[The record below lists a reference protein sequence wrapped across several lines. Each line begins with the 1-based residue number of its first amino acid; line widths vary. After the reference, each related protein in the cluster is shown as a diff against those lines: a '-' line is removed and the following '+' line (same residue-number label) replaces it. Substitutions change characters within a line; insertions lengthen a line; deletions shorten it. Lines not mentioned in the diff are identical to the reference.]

1 MFKKNKK
8 EQNLER
14 ERKILKE
21 TLEIVIQQNSELK
34 ETLSEIQSNVNENK
48 IQLKEKVNT
57 ITNKDTAV
65 EMLSNQIEQL
75 KQKFYDLQLK
85 QKMQSLLN
93 NNISEDIIIS
103 KGNETNNNTNPH
115 TNQLMKINVKEEQI
129 IKEKEN
135 QMKTVEDRI
144 EKQKNFFEK
153 QQEILN
159 EITNLK
165 RDVKFLQEKINEN
178 KSKYIIYQYNCDIQ
192 NYFKNNDLM
201 NIKKILNKN
210 PKDNLIYFVT
220 NNGNVYKIKRRD
232 DLQKNNFLSKI
243 NLDFIS
249 TDRENEIINIREKIK
264 NEKNDNDYPRILTLS
279 NNKFNN
285 NIGNIIRC
293 TRNPNFWYEKK
304 PINKINNLESSPQ
317 IIRDNN
323 TSRNNPRP
331 KKINSYVT
339 ELLKNSFVL

>member
-293 TRNPNFWYEKK
+293 TRNPNFWYEKN

>member
-304 PINKINNLESSPQ
+304 PINKIINLESSPQ

>member
-293 TRNPNFWYEKK
+293 TRNPNFSYEKK